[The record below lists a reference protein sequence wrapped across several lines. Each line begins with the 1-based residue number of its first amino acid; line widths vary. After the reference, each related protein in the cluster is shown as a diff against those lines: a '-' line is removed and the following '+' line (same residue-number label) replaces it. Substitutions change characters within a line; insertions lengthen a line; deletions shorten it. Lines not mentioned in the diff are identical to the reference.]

1 MSCSNCFNGC
11 AEITSDKC
19 VRYTGEN
26 VPALGISYGDTLLHV
41 ENQLVRFILSVLD
54 GTGIVIDVPQSVV
67 CDLIKKHLPTCSS
80 YQLDELIITILKA
93 VCDLQTQIDTIN
105 SKITALNADYTI
117 GCLTGVT
124 PYSDTHEVLQATINK
139 LCSVSTGLTAL
150 ILNVNTNYVKIADI
164 NTYIAN
170 YLASIAPANKAYTK
184 MIPYSPIPYV
194 GALSGFPTPS
204 DQLSTSGPG
213 VGYWEKVYL
222 CNGSGGL
229 TPDLRGRTIVG
240 AISGVG
246 GGPLSP
252 SVDPSNPFN
261 PNYTNGTTA
270 GSNYI
275 SLSATQIPSHTHAVT
290 DGGHTH
296 TIAVTG
302 TSSQSEAPNGAIGY
316 PTFNST
322 QGLGTTFTNPAYLS
336 VTAGTSNA
344 NITLGNTGGGE
355 PHANNQPAYGTYYIM
370 YIP

>member
-67 CDLIKKHLPTCSS
+67 CDLIKKHLPTCPS

-124 PYSDTHEVLQATINK
+124 ASSDTHEVLQATINK

-170 YLASIAPANKAYTK
+170 YLASIAPANRAYTR
-184 MIPYSPIPYV
+184 MVPYVPMPYV
-194 GALSGFPTPS
+194 GALSGFPAPA
-204 DQLSTSGPG
+204 DQLSATGQG

-222 CNGSGGL
+222 CNGLNG
-229 TPDLRGRTIVG
+229 TPDLRGRMTVG

-246 GGPLSP
+246 GGPLNSA
-252 SVDPSNPFN
+252 VDPANPLN
-261 PNYTNGTTA
+261 PNYTNGTTT
-270 GSNYI
+270 GSNFI
-275 SLSATQIPSHTHAVT
+275 TLSTAQIPSHTHSVL
-290 DGGHTH
+290 DSGHTH
-296 TIAVTG
+296 AINVVG
-302 TSSQSEAPNGAIGY
+302 TSSQSDSPNGAVGY

-322 QGLGTTFTNPAYLS
+322 QGLGVSFTNPAT
-336 VTAGTSNA
+336 VAITAATANS